1 MKKFVFTMAFAAITL
16 ASCSNNEDAPQM
28 PEEGLVPIQPSA
40 VTDVLETSEGTRAE
54 IAANAQA
61 SLLIWESKAAAAND
75 AYFGANDAKYQT
87 TVRLAN
93 VSGSPNTNL
102 TLNPVRYYNAE
113 ATINSYIAGVY
124 PQIETGVMTY
134 AAGAKNV
141 VTVAKQDGTLDVCAA
156 VMKNGNKSN
165 PFSATNG
172 LLEFNH
178 KTAKIVFK
186 AKLDGTAVGN
196 PQLTEIVINNAKV
209 PSKLTFT
216 TTGVTVADVAAT
228 ALAKAYSNSTGMPL
242 TTTAAAVSGTPLF
255 IRPAATTGAGCITLT
270 VKTIS
275 NNVVTTYAD
284 VPLTISGNQ
293 IEEGKQ
299 YEITLTFK
307 QKEITPTVKVV
318 PWIAT
323 VTGTSDVM

>member
-28 PEEGLVPIQPSA
+28 PEEALVPIQPSA

-54 IAANAQA
+54 IAPNAVA
-61 SLLIWESKAAAAND
+61 SLLIWESTTASAATTVT
-75 AYFGANDAKYQT
+75 GSDAKYQS
-87 TVRLAN
+87 TVTLAN
-93 VSGSPNTNL
+93 VTGNNNANL
-102 TLNPVRYYNAE
+102 NLNPVRYYNAE

-124 PQIETGVMTY
+124 PKIEAGVMTY

-156 VMKNGNKSN
+156 VMKNANKSN

-172 LLEFNH
+172 LLEFTH

-186 AKLDGTAVGN
+186 AKKDATAVGD
-196 PQLTEIVINNAKV
+196 PKLTEIVINNAKV
-209 PSKLTFT
+209 PSTLTFT

-228 ALAKAYSNSTGMPL
+228 ALAKAYSNTTGMTL
-242 TTTAAAVSGTPLF
+242 TTTAAAVSGTDLF

-270 VKTIS
+270 VKTKS
-275 NNVVTTYAD
+275 GTVETTYAN

-318 PWIAT
+318 HWSST

>member
-28 PEEGLVPIQPSA
+28 PEEALVPIQPSA

-54 IAANAQA
+54 IAANAVA
-61 SLLIWESKAAAAND
+61 SLLIWESTAAAAND
-75 AYFGANDAKYQT
+75 TYFGANDPKYQS
-87 TVRLAN
+87 TVTLAN
-93 VSGSPNTNL
+93 VTGTNNANL
-102 TLNPVRYYNAE
+102 TLTPARYYNAE

-124 PQIETGVMTY
+124 PKLEAGVMTN

-141 VTVAKQDGTLDVCAA
+141 VTVAKQDGTVDVCAA

-186 AKLDGTAVGN
+186 AKKDATAVGD
-196 PQLTEIVINNAKV
+196 PKLTEIVINNAKV

-216 TTGVTVADVAAT
+216 SSAVNVTDVAAT
-228 ALAKAYSNSTGMPL
+228 ALAKAYSNTTGMTL
-242 TTTAAAVSGTPLF
+242 TTTAAAVNGTPLF
-255 IRPAATTGAGCITLT
+255 IRPGVTSGTGSITLT
-270 VKTIS
+270 VKTKS
-275 NNVVTTYAD
+275 GTQETTYTN
-284 VPLTISGNQ
+284 VPLTISGNK

-318 PWIAT
+318 PWTAT
-323 VTGTSDVM
+323 VPGTSDVM